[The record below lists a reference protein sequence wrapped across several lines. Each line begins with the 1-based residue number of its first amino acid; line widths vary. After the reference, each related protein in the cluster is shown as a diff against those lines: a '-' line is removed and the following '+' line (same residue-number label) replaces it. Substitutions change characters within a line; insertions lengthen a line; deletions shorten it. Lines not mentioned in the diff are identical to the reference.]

1 MKCMLNNPIQ
11 CSPDHHRTHDGAHS
25 VRSGSVETTHR
36 PLQILPAFAQISQSE
51 TSKER
56 ETVDSRVSHRESPIP
71 LHPLLQESAGSIL
84 AALSSSAIDQPEQPE
99 RQYSNEPNFISLG
112 ARDHYLSFGDQIPD
126 IQKFAEDLNKAV
138 SAAWPKRSASRYS
151 AVNVLM
157 LRWETDKDP
166 IVDGEMSKLA
176 EVFSRLY
183 CFNVDTFLIPPEK
196 PQRMLT
202 MRIMRFL
209 EDDNPDTLQI
219 VYYNGH
225 SFLSANRETIWSR

>member
-1 MKCMLNNPIQ
+1 M
-11 CSPDHHRTHDGAHS
+11 
-25 VRSGSVETTHR
+25 
-36 PLQILPAFAQISQSE
+36 
-51 TSKER
+51 
-56 ETVDSRVSHRESPIP
+56 
-71 LHPLLQESAGSIL
+71 PLLPRVQESAGSTL
-84 AALSSSAIDQPEQPE
+84 PAFSSTATDQLEQPE
-99 RQYSNEPNFISLG
+99 RQYSNEPGFISLG
-112 ARDHYLSFGDQIPD
+112 VRNRYLIFEDQIPH
-126 IQKFAEDLNKAV
+126 IRKFAEDLNKAV

-166 IVDGEMSKLA
+166 IVDGEMSELA
-176 EVFSRLY
+176 GVFSRLY
-183 CFNVDTFLIPPEK
+183 RFNVDTFLIPPEK

-202 MRIMRFL
+202 MKIMRFL